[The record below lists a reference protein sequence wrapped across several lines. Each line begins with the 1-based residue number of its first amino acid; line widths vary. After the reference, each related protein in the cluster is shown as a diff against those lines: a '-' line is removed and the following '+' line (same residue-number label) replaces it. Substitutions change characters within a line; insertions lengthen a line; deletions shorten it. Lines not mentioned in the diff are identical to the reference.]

1 METSGQ
7 IMAHCIISQWTRV
20 RRDLSEERSMSCR
33 QQRLTDQ
40 RREITNYSG
49 DAIQRL
55 CAREW
60 AGLIGE
66 LGGGQDNRDKGHHP
80 MAGVLQSTVI
90 QQRDKS
96 ICRYSTRQC
105 LRLTAA

>member
-20 RRDLSEERSMSCR
+20 HRDLSEERSMSCR

-66 LGGGQDNRDKGHHP
+66 LGGGMITEIR
-80 MAGVLQSTVI
+80 AT
-90 QQRDKS
+90 
-96 ICRYSTRQC
+96 TRWRAFFS
-105 LRLTAA
+105 LR